1 MTDVTI
7 KALASEIQTSVDRLI
22 QQFADAGIRKSAD
35 DSVTSQEKQ
44 TLLTH
49 LNREHGSAPDKL
61 TLQRKTRSTLNIPGT
76 GGKSKSVQIEVR
88 KKRTF
93 VKRDPQEAE
102 RLAAEEQAQREAEE
116 QARREAEEAAK
127 REAQLKAEREAA
139 EQAKREVADKA
150 KREAAEKDKVSN
162 QHTDEMTKTAQ
173 AEKIRRE
180 NEAAELKRKS
190 EEEARRKLE
199 EEARRVAE
207 EARRMAEENEKNW
220 SETSDSPEDSSDYHV
235 TTSQHARQAE
245 DDNDRE
251 VEGGRGRSRSSKAAR
266 PAKKGNKHAESKA
279 DREEA
284 RAAVR
289 GGKGGKHRKGSALQ
303 QGFQKPAQAVNR
315 DVVIGETI
323 TVGELANKMAVKG
336 SQVIKAMMKLGAMAT
351 INQVIDQE
359 TAQLVAE
366 EMGHK
371 VILRRENELEEAV
384 MSDRDTGAAAEP
396 RAPVVTIMGHVDHGK
411 TSLLDYIRSTKV
423 ASGEAGGITQHIGA
437 YHVETDNGMITFLD
451 TPGHAAFTSMRARG
465 AQATDI
471 VVLVVAADDG
481 VMPQTIEAIQHAKAA
496 QVPVVVAV
504 NKIDKPEADP
514 DRVKNE
520 LSQYGILP
528 EEWGGESQFV
538 HVSAKA
544 GTGIDDLLDAILL
557 QAEVL
562 ELKAVRNGMA
572 SGAVIESFL
581 DKGRGPVATV
591 LVREGTLH
599 KGDIVLCGFEYG
611 RVRAM
616 RDELGREVL
625 EAGPSIPVEIL
636 GLSGVPAAG
645 DEVTVVRDEKKA
657 REVALYRQ
665 GKFREVKLARQQK
678 SKLENMFA
686 NMTEGEVHEVNIVL
700 KADVQGSVEAI
711 SDSLLKLS
719 TDEVKVKIIG
729 SGVGGITETDA
740 TLAAASNAILVGF
753 NVRAD
758 ASARKV
764 IEAES
769 LDLRY
774 YSVIYNLIDE
784 VKAAM
789 SGMLSPELKQQ
800 IIGLAEV
807 RDVFKSPKFGAIA
820 GCMVTEGTIKRHNPI
835 RVLRDNVVIYEGELE
850 SLRRFKDDVNE
861 VRNGMECGIGVKNYN
876 DVIILKRGFWPL
888 FCLYS
893 GELIMAKEFGRPQR
907 VAQEMQKEIAIILQ
921 REIKDPRLGMM
932 TTVSGVEM
940 SRDLAYAKV
949 YVTFLNDKDEAA
961 VKAGIKALQ
970 EASGFIRSLLG
981 KAMRLRIVPELTF
994 FYDNSLVEG
1003 MRMSNLVTS
1012 VVKHDDERRV
1022 NPDDSKED

>member
-35 DSVTSQEKQ
+35 DSVTAQEKQ

-139 EQAKREVADKA
+139 EQAKRELADKA

-162 QHTDEMTKTAQ
+162 QQTDDMTKTAQ
-173 AEKIRRE
+173 AEKQRRE

-207 EARRMAEENEKNW
+207 EARRMAQENEKNW
-220 SETSDSPEDSSDYHV
+220 TEAPETPEETTDYHV

-251 VEGGRGRSRSSKAAR
+251 VEGGRGRGRNAKAAR

-315 DVVIGETI
+315 DVIIGETI
-323 TVGELANKMAVKG
+323 TVGDLANKMAVKG

-366 EMGHK
+366 EMG
-371 VILRRENELEEAV
+371 
-384 MSDRDTGAAAEP
+384 
-396 RAPVVTIMGHVDHGK
+396 IMGHVDHGK

-496 QVPVVVAV
+496 GVPVVVAV

-544 GTGIDDLLDAILL
+544 GTGIDELLDAILL

-562 ELKAVRNGMA
+562 ELKAVRKGMA

-616 RDELGREVL
+616 RNELGQEVL

-764 IEAES
+764 IDAES

-774 YSVIYNLIDE
+774 YSVIYHLIDE

-876 DVIILKRGFWPL
+876 DVRVGDMIEVFEII
-888 FCLYS
+888 
-893 GELIMAKEFGRPQR
+893 EIQR
-907 VAQEMQKEIAIILQ
+907 TI
-921 REIKDPRLGMM
+921 D
-932 TTVSGVEM
+932 
-940 SRDLAYAKV
+940 
-949 YVTFLNDKDEAA
+949 
-961 VKAGIKALQ
+961 
-970 EASGFIRSLLG
+970 
-981 KAMRLRIVPELTF
+981 
-994 FYDNSLVEG
+994 
-1003 MRMSNLVTS
+1003 
-1012 VVKHDDERRV
+1012 
-1022 NPDDSKED
+1022 

>member
-599 KGDIVLCGFEYG
+599 KGDSVLCGFEYG

-876 DVIILKRGFWPL
+876 DVRVGDMIEVFEII
-888 FCLYS
+888 
-893 GELIMAKEFGRPQR
+893 EIQR
-907 VAQEMQKEIAIILQ
+907 SI
-921 REIKDPRLGMM
+921 D
-932 TTVSGVEM
+932 
-940 SRDLAYAKV
+940 
-949 YVTFLNDKDEAA
+949 
-961 VKAGIKALQ
+961 
-970 EASGFIRSLLG
+970 
-981 KAMRLRIVPELTF
+981 
-994 FYDNSLVEG
+994 
-1003 MRMSNLVTS
+1003 
-1012 VVKHDDERRV
+1012 
-1022 NPDDSKED
+1022 